1 MSEEL
6 PKRGVIYKDRRHSID
21 ILKTKS
27 GIVACLTIQLNL
39 VLLRVESEIPHIT
52 GEIPNRINIT
62 LLSNLFENI

>member
-6 PKRGVIYKDRRHSID
+6 PKRGVIYKDRHHSID

-52 GEIPNRINIT
+52 GEIHNWINIT
-62 LLSNLFENI
+62 LLSDLFENI